1 MEAPATQQ
9 DVVEVAAANQRPFY
23 INGGG
28 DEPLSA
34 SLVCGYFA
42 RDARPFNPLLENLA
56 GVTKAANTRGA
67 AWLAAVPQSSEN
79 RAGSETVLRLA
90 AGTGRGANK

>member
-9 DVVEVAAANQRPFY
+9 DVVEAAAANQRPFY

-42 RDARPFNPLLENLA
+42 YDACSFNPLLENLA
-56 GVTKAANTRGA
+56 GTIKAANARGA
-67 AWLAAVPQSSEN
+67 AWLAAIPPSSEK

>member
-9 DVVEVAAANQRPFY
+9 DVVEVATANQRPFS

-42 RDARPFNPLLENLA
+42 CDACSFNPLLENLA
-56 GVTKAANTRGA
+56 GVIKAAHTRGA
-67 AWLAAVPQSSEN
+67 AWLAAVPQSSEKC
-79 RAGSETVLRLA
+79 AGSETVLRLA
-90 AGTGRGANK
+90 AGAGRGENK